1 MKQVR
6 VYDKDGNMIV
16 CWPETA
22 QKLIRLGYSADEP
35 KKKGK
40 SQKPKSLT
48 QLQLTEIKSWQH
60 MQDQKD

>member
-6 VYDKDGNMIV
+6 VFDKTGNMIV

-40 SQKPKSLT
+40 SQKPK
-48 QLQLTEIKSWQH
+48 KS
-60 MQDQKD
+60 DDVATDSNEV

>member
-22 QKLIRLGYSADEP
+22 KKLIG
-35 KKKGK
+35 G
-40 SQKPKSLT
+40 
-48 QLQLTEIKSWQH
+48 IFG
-60 MQDQKD
+60 

>member
-6 VYDKDGNMIV
+6 IYDKDGNMIV

-40 SQKPKSLT
+40 GQKPK
-48 QLQLTEIKSWQH
+48 KS
-60 MQDQKD
+60 DTVATDGD